1 MEDKNSKV
9 IIMNEIDFL
18 PEWYKSGRR
27 KSISYRVQYIAIGC
41 VFMLMLIWNF
51 YAVAKIS
58 NAQKKVED
66 NILIINAKSSISDE
80 FAKLQSEK
88 ANLQKMADVLEK
100 IDSKIDVS
108 TVLAEMS
115 FLTDEEIILDKIEF
129 NADGFGSPKINGKS
143 KKFKTANSKIDF
155 QNGKIFGDVRF
166 KISISGVAAD
176 TSDVARFVTK
186 LEGSPYFCL
195 VEPSF
200 SQNKQTKTVAGF
212 SKPNSRLNGFQIVC
226 YLANYQD
233 VSNGFA
239 KK

>member
-1 MEDKNSKV
+1 MENKNSKT
-9 IIMNEIDFL
+9 IITSEIDFL
-18 PEWYKSGRR
+18 PQWYKSGRR

-51 YAVAKIS
+51 YAVAKIA
-58 NAQKKVED
+58 NAQKKVEE
-66 NILIINAKSSISDE
+66 NVLIINAQLPISDE

-88 ANLQKMADVLEK
+88 TNLQRMADVLGK

-108 TVLAEMS
+108 AVLAEMS
-115 FLTDEEIILDKIEF
+115 FLTNEEIILDKIEF
-129 NADGFGSPKINGKS
+129 NADGFGLPKASGKS
-143 KKFKTANSKIDF
+143 KRFKASNSKTKF
-155 QNGKIFGDVRF
+155 QNEKIFGDVRF
-166 KISISGVAAD
+166 KILISGVGQQ
-176 TSDVARFVTK
+176 TCDVARFVTK
-186 LEGSPYFCL
+186 LEDSPYFCL

-200 SQNKQTKTVAGF
+200 SQTKKTKTVAGF
-212 SKPNSRLNGFQIVC
+212 SKPNSRLNGFQIAC

>member
-1 MEDKNSKV
+1 MEDKNSKT
-9 IIMNEIDFL
+9 IITSEIDFL
-18 PEWYKSGRR
+18 PQWYKSGRR
-27 KSISYRVQYIAIGC
+27 KSISYRMQYIAIGC
-41 VFMLMLIWNF
+41 VFMLMLSWDF
-51 YAVAKIS
+51 YAVAKIG

-66 NILIINAKSSISDE
+66 NVSIINAQSSISDE

-108 TVLAEMS
+108 AVLAEMS

-129 NADGFGSPKINGKS
+129 TTDVFGSPEISGKS

-155 QNGKIFGDVRF
+155 QNEKIFGDVRF
-166 KISISGVAAD
+166 KILISGVGQQ
-176 TSDVARFVTK
+176 TCDVARFVTK
-186 LEGSPYFCL
+186 LEDSPYFCL

-200 SQNKQTKTVAGF
+200 TQNKQIQTVAGF
-212 SKPNSRLNGFQIVC
+212 SKPNSRLNSFKIAC